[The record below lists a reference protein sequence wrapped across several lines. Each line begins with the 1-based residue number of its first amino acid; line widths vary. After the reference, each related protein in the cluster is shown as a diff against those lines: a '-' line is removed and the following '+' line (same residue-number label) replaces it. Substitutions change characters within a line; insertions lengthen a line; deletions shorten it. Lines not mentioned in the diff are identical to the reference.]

1 VNSDIIELDFV
12 RIAWALGLMAVAVGL
27 SAWQRLGLS
36 RTLLVATFR
45 TVAQLFAVGFF
56 LSIVFTLRSPGAV
69 LLVLFVMLTVAAL
82 TARNR
87 IGKDLPRIV
96 FWLWGAILTSAV
108 LTISYVNLAV
118 LQPELWY
125 DPRYLIPM
133 TGIVFG
139 NAMNAAAITGER
151 LVSVL
156 RHRRNEIETHLSLG
170 ATPTQAIAHHRREA
184 IKAGLIPTINAM
196 MVVGIV
202 TLPGIITGQLMSG
215 VDPLNAALYQMLI
228 MFMLAFS
235 TLVSALIVSLG
246 IQRQFFNQAAQLL
259 DQ

>member
-1 VNSDIIELDFV
+1 MIELNLV
-12 RIAWALGLMAVAVGL
+12 QILWALGLMAVAIGL

-36 RTLLVATFR
+36 GTLLVATLR

-56 LSIVFTLRSPGAV
+56 LSIVFTLRSPGLV
-69 LLVLFVMLTVAAL
+69 LLVLLAMLTVAAL
-82 TARNR
+82 SARNR
-87 IGKDLPRIV
+87 IGKDLPRLV
-96 FWLWGAILTSAV
+96 FWLWGAILTSAL
-108 LTISYVNLAV
+108 LTISYVNLAI
-118 LQPELWY
+118 LRPEIWY
-125 DPRYLIPM
+125 EPRYLIPL

-139 NAMNAAAITGER
+139 NTMNAASITGER

-170 ATPTQAIAHHRREA
+170 ATPSQAIAYHRREA

-202 TLPGIITGQLMSG
+202 TLPGIMTGQLMSG

-228 MFMLAFS
+228 MFMMAFS
-235 TLVSALIVSLG
+235 TLVSTLIVSTG
-246 IQRQFFNQAAQLL
+246 IQRQFFNQSAQLL
-259 DQ
+259 AK